1 MAKGDEKCPSREAML
16 HKIAKGEA
24 FLAAGNTT
32 PRTYEQLLEAY

>member
-1 MAKGDEKCPSREAML
+1 ML
-16 HKIAKGEA
+16 HKIAEEEA